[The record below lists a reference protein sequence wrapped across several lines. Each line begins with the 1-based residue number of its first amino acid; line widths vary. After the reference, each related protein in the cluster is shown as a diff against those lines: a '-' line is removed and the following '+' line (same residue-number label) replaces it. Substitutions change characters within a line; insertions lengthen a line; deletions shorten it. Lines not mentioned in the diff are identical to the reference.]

1 MTAQLAL
8 ITITFASVSAG
19 LAAIALFLRD
29 LLAKNKAAAR
39 QRLEFAA
46 EEPVGGI
53 DGWFFRLIEQSGVS
67 MDMSTG
73 LLIVLGCGI
82 AGAGLPFL
90 LFDNLL
96 GAAGGM
102 VLGISIA
109 ILYFSIVRFFRLRKM
124 QNSLP
129 QALQAVSDSIRS
141 GQTLSEACELVSKEI
156 KGPLGA
162 EFGYAHEQLELG
174 HAPVSVMT
182 RMARRVP
189 LPEFRIFSTAVVVHR
204 RAGGNLSLLSERM
217 SKAARDRQEVRSHM
231 MAVTAGGRLSAIGMV
246 VGTILAIFILGW
258 IEPDYINKFM
268 SNSKGPWLL
277 TTAVILQVIGGLW
290 VWRILRTSY

>member
-19 LAAIALFLRD
+19 LAAIGLFLRD
-29 LLAKNKAAAR
+29 LFAKQKAASR
-39 QRLEFAA
+39 QRLEFQA
-46 EEPVGGI
+46 EEPAGGI

-67 MDMSTG
+67 MDTTTA

-82 AGAGLPFL
+82 AGGGLPFL
-90 LFDNLL
+90 LFENLL

-102 VLGISIA
+102 VLGISLA
-109 ILYFSIVRFFRLRKM
+109 ILYFSIIRFFRLRKM
-124 QNSLP
+124 QQTLP
-129 QALQAVSDSIRS
+129 QGLQAVSDSIRS

-217 SKAARDRQEVRSHM
+217 SKAARDRQEVRSHLM
-231 MAVTAGGRLSAIGMV
+231 SVTSGGRLSAIGMV
-246 VGTILAIFILGW
+246 IGTIIAIVLLGW

-268 SNSKGPWLL
+268 SNPKGPWLL
-277 TTAVILQVIGGLW
+277 ATAFALQVIGGLW

>member
-19 LAAIALFLRD
+19 LAAIGLFLRD
-29 LLAKNKAAAR
+29 LLAQQKAASR

-46 EEPVGGI
+46 EEPTGGI
-53 DGWFFRLIEQSGVS
+53 DGWFFRLIEQSGAA
-67 MDMSTG
+67 MDMSTA
-73 LLIVLGCGI
+73 LLIVLGCGV

-90 LFDNLL
+90 LFENLL

-102 VLGISIA
+102 VLGISLA
-109 ILYFSIVRFFRLRKM
+109 IVYFSILRFFRLRKM
-124 QNSLP
+124 QGTLP

-217 SKAARDRQEVRSHM
+217 SKAARDRQEVRSHL

-246 VGTILAIFILGW
+246 VGTIIAIFVLGW

-268 SNSKGPWLL
+268 SNSKGPYLL
-277 TTAVILQVIGGLW
+277 ATAFILQALGGLW

>member
-19 LAAIALFLRD
+19 LAAVGLFLRD
-29 LLAKNKAAAR
+29 LFAKQQAAAR

-46 EEPVGGI
+46 EEPAGGI
-53 DGWFFRLIEQSGVS
+53 DGWFFRLVEHSGVAL
-67 MDMSTG
+67 DMNTA
-73 LLIVLGCGI
+73 LLVVLGCGL

-102 VLGISIA
+102 VLGVSLA
-109 ILYFSIVRFFRLRKM
+109 ILYLSILKFFRLRKM
-124 QNSLP
+124 QLTLP

-162 EFGYAHEQLELG
+162 EFGYAHESLELG
-174 HAPVSVMT
+174 HSPVSVMN

-217 SKAARDRQEVRSHM
+217 SKAARDRQEVRSHL

-258 IEPDYINKFM
+258 IEPDYITKFM
-268 SNSKGPWLL
+268 SNSKGPWLMS
-277 TTAVILQVIGGLW
+277 AAFILQAIGGLW

>member
-1 MTAQLAL
+1 MTAQIAL

-19 LAAIALFLRD
+19 LAAVGFFVRD
-29 LLAKNKAAAR
+29 LFAKPKAATR

-46 EEPVGGI
+46 EEPAGGI
-53 DGWFFRLIEQSGVS
+53 DGWFFQLIEQSGLAL
-67 MDMSTG
+67 DMSTA
-73 LLIVLGCGI
+73 LLIVLGAGI
-82 AGAGLPFL
+82 AGAGLPYL

-102 VLGISIA
+102 IVGMGIA
-109 ILYFSIVRFFRLRKM
+109 ITYFQIVRFFRVRKM
-124 QNSLP
+124 QSTLP

-156 KGPLGA
+156 KGPLGS

-174 HAPVSVMT
+174 HSPISVMN

-217 SKAARDRQEVRSHM
+217 SKAARDRQEVRSHL
-231 MAVTAGGRLSAIGMV
+231 MATTAGGRLSAIGMV
-246 VGTILAIFILGW
+246 VGTVVAIVLLGW
-258 IEPDYINKFM
+258 IEPDYINKFL
-268 SNSKGPWLL
+268 NTEKGPWLL
-277 TTAVILQVIGGLW
+277 VTAIGLQVVGGLW

>member
-19 LAAIALFLRD
+19 LAAIGLFLRD
-29 LLAKNKAAAR
+29 LFTKAKTVR

-46 EEPVGGI
+46 EEPDGGI
-53 DGWFFRLIEQSGVS
+53 DGWFFRLIEQSGVA
-67 MDMSTG
+67 MDMSTALMLTFGVG
-73 LLIVLGCGI
+73 L
-82 AGAGLPFL
+82 AGAGLPYL

-102 VLGISIA
+102 VLGIA
-109 ILYFSIVRFFRLRKM
+109 LVILYFGIVRFFRLRKM

-141 GQTLSEACELVSKEI
+141 GQTLSEACSLVSKEI

-174 HAPVSVMT
+174 HAPVSVMS
-182 RMARRVP
+182 RMARRIP

-231 MAVTAGGRLSAIGMV
+231 MAVTAGGRLSAIGMF

-268 SNSKGPWLL
+268 ANPKGPWLL
-277 TTAVILQVIGGLW
+277 TTAFILQAIGGLW